1 MGQNDE
7 DERIGLEL
15 QNNFN
20 SSCQTFEAFMKHG
33 QLGST
38 LALLANMK
46 RIIDKSKDN
55 CNPEENVIILSIQY
69 TEHNEMKKK
78 KVQVL

>member
-20 SSCQTFEAFMKHG
+20 ISYQTFEAFMKHG
-33 QLGST
+33 LLGST

-46 RIIDKSKDN
+46 RFIDKSKDN
-55 CNPEENVIILSIQY
+55 CNPEENVIILSI
-69 TEHNEMKKK
+69 
-78 KVQVL
+78 